1 MSRPIV
7 VALYAPADRPER
19 FEKALRAGADA
30 VIVDLE
36 DAITASPQAD
46 ARAALASGPAVDIWR
61 KLWAPAIDDYLY
73 RADKQ
78 RLSRSAQQLVTGASQ
93 LALNRLGFSFR
104 EQAALG
110 LYARAWSMDIEAQYS
125 GEERS
130 RPR

>member
-1 MSRPIV
+1 M
-7 VALYAPADRPER
+7 
-19 FEKALRAGADA
+19 DA

-46 ARAALASGPAVDIWR
+46 ARAALASGPAADIWR

-93 LALNRLGFSFR
+93 LALNRLGFRSGNR
-104 EQAALG
+104 RPLDYMRVPGVWILKRSIPVRSAL
-110 LYARAWSMDIEAQYS
+110 APAKSSE
-125 GEERS
+125 
-130 RPR
+130 